1 MAIPNV
7 AATVATGE
15 KVLEFVE
22 LRKATR
28 DFVGKLEQL
37 EDDVLGKRHPQEFFP
52 TDASFEPPKNQ
63 VVKVSSVIAAL
74 NLMAANFMIRTWPEY
89 LKTRM
94 RELIVGRIAGVFTA
108 ATVTTIIGKM
118 SAKIGKMSAKKLA
131 TALAGPIGALAG
143 AAAVKLTQEKEM
155 RALEIDLRKASVKVR
170 RSFQSLALSQRKKP
184 ARVGPTYTRHP

>member
-7 AATVATGE
+7 VATGE
-15 KVLEFVE
+15 KVSEFLE

-94 RELIVGRIAGVFTA
+94 RELIVGRIAGVLTA
-108 ATVTTIIGKM
+108 ATVTTI
-118 SAKIGKMSAKKLA
+118 IGKMSAKKLA

-155 RALEIDLRKASVKVR
+155 RALEIALRKASVKVR